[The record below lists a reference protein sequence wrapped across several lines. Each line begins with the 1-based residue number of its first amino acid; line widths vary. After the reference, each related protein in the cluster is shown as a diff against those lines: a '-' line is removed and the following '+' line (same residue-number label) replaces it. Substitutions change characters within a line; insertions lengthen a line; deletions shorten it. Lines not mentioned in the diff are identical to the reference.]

1 MLSEL
6 ISLPRIWRYQPDIFD
21 TCAQLALLDKLEQL
35 YDLLTLS
42 LVGEGDPIAFLGG
55 LAVDEEHGLV
65 SRDELGLVGVRV
77 GADDLAIVEKVVRD
91 C

>member
-1 MLSEL
+1 
-6 ISLPRIWRYQPDIFD
+6 
-21 TCAQLALLDKLEQL
+21 
-35 YDLLTLS
+35 LLTLS

-77 GADDLAIVEKVVRD
+77 GADDLAIVEQVVRD